1 MSLPSEPQSH
11 DPNALA
17 RRAIGTFLADLAAS
31 PPRDVTR
38 SAALVRPAEV
48 ALIAPAEGAIYG
60 LMTRI
65 AAANWRPEP
74 ALILPGAV
82 REGLLR
88 GPHAAAIE
96 AVALRLTGARG
107 EALRLATSLEDVAAT
122 VLRSRAATCAYAL
135 TEAATAGHETLA
147 NELVTACEALIAAA
161 RDFERV
167 RGAGGA
173 ARLAIATDGGAA

>member
-1 MSLPSEPQSH
+1 MSLPSASQTH

-17 RRAIGTFLADLAAS
+17 RQAISTFLADLAAS
-31 PPRDVTR
+31 PPWDVTR
-38 SAALVRPAEV
+38 SAALVRPADV

-65 AAANWRPEP
+65 AAAEWRPEP

-107 EALRLATSLEDVAAT
+107 EPLRLATSREDVAAV
-122 VLRSRAATCAYAL
+122 VLRSKADTCRYAL

-147 NELVTACEALIAAA
+147 AELVTACEGLLAAA

-167 RGAGGA
+167 RGGDAVPLSIAGGGA
-173 ARLAIATDGGAA
+173 A